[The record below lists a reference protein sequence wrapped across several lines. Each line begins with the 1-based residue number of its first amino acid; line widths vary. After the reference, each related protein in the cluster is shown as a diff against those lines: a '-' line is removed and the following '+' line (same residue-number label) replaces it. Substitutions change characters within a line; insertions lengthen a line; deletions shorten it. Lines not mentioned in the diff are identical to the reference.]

1 MWEEKPISREGD
13 LFQIQNDTQRPLAFR
28 MRPVT
33 LDEVVGQPHLT
44 GEKGVLRRIV
54 ASGVLPSL
62 IFWGPPGSGK
72 TSVAQILAKS
82 CQYHMISISAVASGV
97 KEIRDA
103 VKEAEDHLKLY
114 QRKTAFFIDE
124 IHRFHKGQQS
134 ILLPYVEEGLV
145 TLIGSTTENPSFEII
160 APLLSR
166 AQVLLFYPLSVED
179 LLVLLKRAL
188 EDERGLKNVAITVGE
203 DVLHFVARLADGDA
217 RQALNLLEL
226 AVSIAQSERE
236 KALTVPFVRE
246 FLVKNFHLYDK
257 SGEEHYN
264 LLSAYHKSLR
274 GSDPD
279 GALYWLARMLEA
291 GENPRNI
298 LRRLVAC
305 ASEDVGNADPQALL
319 LAVAAHQAFEFLGE
333 PEGRLALA
341 QVTVYVAC
349 APKSN
354 TSYMALQRALAD
366 VREFGSLPVPL
377 HLRNAPTAMMKKMGY
392 GKEYRYAHDF
402 PGAFVEQEYLP
413 DKLRGRFYFRP
424 SDRGYEEVLRRRLK
438 MLWKDRNY

>member
-1 MWEEKPISREGD
+1 
-13 LFQIQNDTQRPLAFR
+13 
-28 MRPVT
+28 VT

-44 GEKGVLRRIV
+44 GEKGVLRRII

-72 TSVAQILAKS
+72 TSVAQILVKA
-82 CQYHMISISAVASGV
+82 CRYHMISISAVAAGV

-103 VKEAEDHLKLY
+103 VKEAEDNLKLY

-166 AQVLLFYPLSVED
+166 AQVLLFHPLSVED
-179 LLVLLKRAL
+179 LFWLLRKAL
-188 EDERGLKNVAITVGE
+188 QDERGLRNIAVTVEE
-203 DVLHFVARLADGDA
+203 DVLRFVAQLADGDA

-226 AVSIAQSERE
+226 AVSIAQGERAE
-236 KALTVPFVRE
+236 TLTVPFVRE

-354 TSYMALQRALAD
+354 ASYMALQRAFAD
-366 VREFGSLPVPL
+366 VQEFGSLPVPL

-413 DKLRGRFYFRP
+413 EKLRGRLYFRP
-424 SDRGYEEVLRRRLK
+424 SDRGYEEALRKRLK
-438 MLWKDRNY
+438 MLWKGRNY

>member
-1 MWEEKPISREGD
+1 
-13 LFQIQNDTQRPLAFR
+13 

-44 GEKGVLRRIV
+44 GEGGILRRIV

-72 TSVAQILAKS
+72 TSVAQLLVQA
-82 CQYHMISISAVASGV
+82 CGYAMISVSAVAAGV

-103 VKEAEDHLKLY
+103 IKEAEDNLKLY
-114 QRKTAFFIDE
+114 ARKTVFFIDE

-134 ILLPYVEEGLV
+134 ILLPYVEEGIV
-145 TLIGSTTENPSFEII
+145 TLIGSTTENPSFEVI

-166 AQVLLFYPLSVED
+166 TQVLVFQPLSVED
-179 LLVLLKRAL
+179 LLVLLQRAL
-188 EDERGLKNVAITVGE
+188 VDERGLKNLTLEMGE
-203 DVLHFVARLADGDA
+203 EVLQFLAQLADGDA
-217 RQALNLLEL
+217 RRALNMLEL
-226 AVSIAQSERE
+226 VVSVAQSEGQ
-236 KALTVPFVRE
+236 KVLTVAFVRE
-246 FLVKNFHLYDK
+246 FLRKNFYLYDK

-291 GENPRNI
+291 GENPRSI

-354 TSYMALQRALAD
+354 ASYMALQKALSD
-366 VREFGSLPVPL
+366 VREHGSLPVPL
-377 HLRNAPTAMMKKMGY
+377 HLRNAPTSMMKKMGY
-392 GKEYRYAHDF
+392 GKGYRYAHDF
-402 PGAFVEQEYLP
+402 PGAFVEQDYLP
-413 DKLRGRFYFRP
+413 EKLRGRVYFQP
-424 SDRGYEEVLRRRLK
+424 SERGYEGTLKRRLK
-438 MLWKDRNY
+438 TLWKGRHYEP

>member
-1 MWEEKPISREGD
+1 MWEEKSISREGD
-13 LFQIQNDTQRPLAFR
+13 LFQIQNDAQRPLAFR

-179 LLVLLKRAL
+179 LLLLLKRAL

-203 DVLHFVARLADGDA
+203 DVLRFVAQLADGDA

-226 AVSIAQSERE
+226 AVSIAQNERE
-236 KALTVPFVRE
+236 KTLTVPFVRE

-413 DKLRGRFYFRP
+413 DKLRGRVYFRP

>member
-1 MWEEKPISREGD
+1 
-13 LFQIQNDTQRPLAFR
+13 
-28 MRPVT
+28 MRPVN

-44 GEKGVLRRIV
+44 GEGGILRRIV

-72 TSVAQILAKS
+72 TSVAQLLVEECHYA
-82 CQYHMISISAVASGV
+82 MIAISAVAAGV

-103 VKEAEDHLKLY
+103 VREAEDNLKFY
-114 QRKTAFFIDE
+114 GRKTVFFIDE

-166 AQVLLFYPLSVED
+166 TQVLLFQPLSVES
-179 LLVLLKRAL
+179 LLVLFRRTL
-188 EDERGLKNVAITVGE
+188 EDERGLKGLQMEIE
-203 DVLHFVARLADGDA
+203 DEVLLFLAQLADGDA
-217 RQALNLLEL
+217 RKALNFLEL
-226 AVSIAQSERE
+226 SVQVAQGEGRKVLTE
-236 KALTVPFVRE
+236 KFVRE
-246 FLVKNFHLYDK
+246 FLVKNVHLYDK
-257 SGEEHYN
+257 TGEEHYN

-279 GALYWLARMLEA
+279 AALYWLARMLEA
-291 GENPRNI
+291 GENPRSI

-319 LAVAAHQAFEFLGE
+319 LAVSAHQAFEFLGE

-354 TSYMALQRALAD
+354 ASYRALQEATED
-366 VREFGSLPVPL
+366 VRKHGSLPVPI
-377 HLRNAPTAMMKKMGY
+377 HLRNAPTALMKKMQY
-392 GKEYRYAHDF
+392 GREYRYPHDF
-402 PGAFVEQEYLP
+402 SGAFVIQEYLP
-413 DKLRGRFYFRP
+413 EVLKDRVYFHP
-424 SDRGYEEVLRRRLK
+424 SDRGYERILRERLK
-438 MLWKDRNY
+438 TLWKDKRYEDDAH